1 VACNRHP
8 RAALSDPDRRSRD
21 ACFELTHFHHMRR
34 AAGRDDLAGKFGTV
48 NDVAAASLPRID
60 RAQRY
65 FLKTFLL
72 QMRGRIS
79 PAGKIFAL

>member
-1 VACNRHP
+1 
-8 RAALSDPDRRSRD
+8 
-21 ACFELTHFHHMRR
+21 MRR
-34 AAGRDDLAGKFGTV
+34 AAGRGRPCRQFGKV

>member
-1 VACNRHP
+1 
-8 RAALSDPDRRSRD
+8 
-21 ACFELTHFHHMRR
+21 MRR